1 MKNIRDTCIDFFQ
14 NEDIRKHIKDI
25 MKPIGQLVYNEIY
38 PYIWFICIFN
48 VILICIILG
57 NLFLLLRL
65 LNHSKYL
72 NTEIN

>member
-65 LNHSKYL
+65 LNHSKHL
-72 NTEIN
+72 HL